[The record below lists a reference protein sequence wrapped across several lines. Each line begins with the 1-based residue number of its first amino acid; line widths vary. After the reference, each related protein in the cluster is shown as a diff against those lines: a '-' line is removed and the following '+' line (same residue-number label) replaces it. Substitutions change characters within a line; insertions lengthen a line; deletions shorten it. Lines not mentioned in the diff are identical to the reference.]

1 MTDEAVN
8 SPIRRSGC
16 HELPTK
22 SGSLLP
28 AAPINAPWRTVSP
41 HLAAWR
47 SPGCKPERLS
57 ATAPCVPLRYALP
70 GPVPREGFPKGRAAA
85 RPFVSFQGGAGGN
98 RNNTVTAIRF
108 PALTGRQSCRFL
120 ESGPLYPPLAALGP
134 LSPTFLFRGAGGDIL
149 FSKENIP
156 FGFRIPNRYVSAG
169 NPG

>member
-70 GPVPREGFPKGRAAA
+70 GPIPRGLDSKGGGRGP
-85 RPFVSFQGGAGGN
+85 RPLCRFKGVRGEIEIPPRFSLGGSGGTFSFQK
-98 RNNTVTAIRF
+98 RI
-108 PALTGRQSCRFL
+108 S
-120 ESGPLYPPLAALGP
+120 PLA
-134 LSPTFLFRGAGGDIL
+134 
-149 FSKENIP
+149 
-156 FGFRIPNRYVSAG
+156 SAG
-169 NPG
+169 NPGPLREQGICGVHSPRQSRVSCPGSRDCPLHYYGAIKITSL